1 MSSPENRAPG
11 SASPT
16 GPAAPPPIPAERL
29 RKVDAARQQWI
40 DKLIDPS
47 RRNNLLFFRDLK
59 VGTLDLSS
67 VPPDAMQAL
76 LRSGL
81 NGEDGVPLSQLVRP
95 LDLVTA
101 TASVRELAKRALA
114 NFEERG
120 LDTLFLALGL
130 ATWPMADGGR
140 PPSAPVL
147 LVPVRASLKGN
158 RGSNWYLRRTGDV
171 RINDVLLHALGT
183 QFGLSFDADAL
194 LTAVLG
200 DDEGEAFDL
209 APVFD
214 QIRARAGGIDGFA
227 IESRWVLG
235 NFSFQKM
242 AIVRDLKELLDP
254 LARHDIIAGIAG
266 DAQAR
271 ETARA
276 GRTALDPR
284 DLDRQLPD
292 HEFLV
297 LDADSSQQTAIAAT
311 LTGQNGVISGPPG
324 TGKSQTIA
332 NLIAELAA
340 HGKTV
345 LFVAEKRAALDVVL
359 ARLSRAQ
366 LDHLAL
372 DLHGADISRRAT
384 AQRLAD
390 SLDLVRESSKPD
402 AAKLHADFVDRRE
415 RLNRHARQIH
425 AQSAPS
431 GLSVLQLYGRLLR
444 LPEEAVA
451 ETRLRG
457 PALQKVTADVV
468 DRSAEVLKEAVSMPG
483 LLTGDDPS
491 PWTGAV
497 FERERVAAA
506 LDVAARLA
514 AERWPACERALAPV
528 FAEAGIAPPES
539 VGDLR
544 RLLDLLCAVNETL
557 ERYPPEVF
565 EADLEQLATVLTPAG
580 GTFSRLFA
588 TLGNGAYRG
597 AVRRLRELCGVA
609 GLNGP
614 EALTDA
620 SRARDQQRAWT
631 RFAPPGTRPKAAPA
645 AAAARERLGERV
657 RDLVEL
663 LAVFAGR
670 RVDEIPLA
678 SLGDR
683 LAGLA
688 RDRVTPARV
697 LRMQEIVAALAANG
711 FKDLVAE
718 IRARKP
724 PPASWDTV
732 LRRVWLESCLDDL
745 HLQEPAIASFSGR
758 YHDGV
763 VADFVDLDRRRLEV
777 AVARVRRAHAERV
790 VEVRDRHRDQ
800 SDLVAREAQ
809 KKGRHLPLR
818 ALFAQAPDVLLA
830 LRPCWMASPLSVS
843 QLLPGDLPYFD
854 VVIFDEASQVL
865 PEDAVTSL
873 LRGKRAVIAG
883 DARQLPPTT
892 FFAAGTGDDGEEEA
906 TEGTAGFE
914 SVLDVMSAFLDPPWS
929 LNWHYRSRDESLIAF
944 SNHHI
949 YGDRLVTFPG
959 PQGEGAVSWVHVPHV
974 AGEGGSTESAAR
986 EVTRVV
992 ELVLEHA
999 RTRPDE
1005 TLGVIAMG
1013 IKHAERIEM
1022 ALEQARR
1029 QAPELDD
1036 FFAVDQPERFFV
1048 KNLERVQGDER
1059 DAVILTVGYGKDE
1072 TGRLLYRFGPLLQ
1085 KGGERRLN
1093 VAVTRARRRLTL
1105 VSSFSHADVR
1115 PDYPADGVRLLR
1127 AYIEFAAAG
1136 GRRLDAGS
1144 VTSVPLTDFE
1154 QSVADALTRRG
1165 LNVVPQLGTS
1175 CYRIDLV
1182 LTHPH
1187 RPGQYVLAVECDGAS
1202 YHSAPTARDRD
1213 RLRQQHLEALGWRF
1227 HRIWSTDW
1235 FLRREEEIE
1244 RLIKAFDEAV
1254 RHADAGGPLPRV
1266 APAAPPRSTA
1276 DDGPGHSAG
1285 NAQEGGARAAAAP
1298 QLGPT
1303 GGDGSAKPRGGRPRT
1318 KAGQPVDRYSPSE
1331 LARLARWIA
1340 SDGLLR
1346 TRDEWVT
1353 EMMKELGFT
1362 RRGTRIVAALEQA
1375 IDEAKRE
1382 GR

>member
-1 MSSPENRAPG
+1 MPIPENRAPG
-11 SASPT
+11 TAS
-16 GPAAPPPIPAERL
+16 PAAPAGPPPISADRL
-29 RKVDAARQQWI
+29 RKVEAARQQWI

-67 VPPDAMQAL
+67 VPADAMQAL
-76 LRSGL
+76 LRSGS
-81 NGEDGVPLSQLVRP
+81 NGDEGVALSQLVRP
-95 LDLVTA
+95 PDLATA
-101 TASVRELAKRALA
+101 TASVRELARRALA

-130 ATWPMADGGR
+130 ATWPLADGGR

-147 LVPVRASLKGN
+147 LVPVRASLKGS
-158 RGSNWYLRRTGDV
+158 RGSNWYLRRTGDA
-171 RINDVLLHALGT
+171 RINDVLLHALFT
-183 QFGLSFDADAL
+183 QFGLSFDPDAL
-194 LTAVLG
+194 LAAVLG

-209 APVFD
+209 TPVFD
-214 QIRARAGGIDGFA
+214 QVRARAGGIEGFA
-227 IESRWVLG
+227 IEPRWVLG

-242 AIVRDLKELLDP
+242 AIVRDLKDLLDP

-276 GRTALDPR
+276 GRTTVDPR
-284 DLDRQLPD
+284 TLDRQLPD
-292 HEFLV
+292 QEFLV

-311 LTGQNGVISGPPG
+311 LTGQNGVVSGPPG

-340 HGKTV
+340 SGKTV

-359 ARLSRAQ
+359 ERLRRTH

-390 SLDLVRESSKPD
+390 SLDLVRESGKPD
-402 AAKLHADFVDRRE
+402 ATKLHADFVDRRE
-415 RLNRHARQIH
+415 RLNQHARQVH
-425 AQSAPS
+425 APRAPS

-444 LPEEAVA
+444 LPDDLVA
-451 ETRLRG
+451 DTRLRG
-457 PALQKVTADVV
+457 AALQKVTGDVV
-468 DRSAEVLKEAVSMPG
+468 DRSAELLKEAASMPG

-514 AERWPACERALAPV
+514 SERWPACERALAPA
-528 FAEAGIAPPES
+528 FAEAGIAPPET
-539 VGDLR
+539 VGALR
-544 RLLDLLCAVNETL
+544 RVLEVLCAVNETL
-557 ERYPPEVF
+557 TRYRPELF
-565 EADLEQLATVLTPAG
+565 EADLEHLATVLAPAA
-580 GTFSRLFA
+580 GTVSRFLA
-588 TLGNGAYRG
+588 TIGNGAYRG
-597 AVRRLRELCGVA
+597 AVRRLRELCTSA

-614 EALTDA
+614 QALADV
-620 SRARDQQRAWT
+620 SRAREQQRAWAT
-631 RFAPPGTRPKAAPA
+631 FASPGTRPAATPA
-645 AAAARERLGERV
+645 AAAARERLGELV

-663 LAVFAGR
+663 LAVFPGR
-670 RVDEIPLA
+670 RVDDVPLA
-678 SLGDR
+678 SVGEW

-697 LRMQEIVAALAANG
+697 LRMQEIVAALEASG

-718 IRARKP
+718 LRARKP
-724 PPASWDTV
+724 TPASWDTL
-732 LRRVWLESCLDDL
+732 LRRVWLESCLDDV

-818 ALFAQAPDVLLA
+818 TLFAQAPDVLLA

-929 LNWHYRSRDESLIAF
+929 LNWHYRSRDEALIAF

-949 YGDRLVTFPG
+949 YGGRLVTFPG
-959 PQGEGAVSWVHVPHV
+959 PRGDGAVSWAHVPHV

-986 EVTRVV
+986 EVNRVV
-992 ELVLEHA
+992 ELILEHA
-999 RTRPDE
+999 RTRPAE

-1022 ALEQARR
+1022 ALEQARPDH
-1029 QAPELDD
+1029 PELDD
-1036 FFAVDQPERFFV
+1036 FFAVERPERFFV

-1059 DAVILTVGYGKDE
+1059 DAIILTVGYGKDE

-1105 VSSFSHADVR
+1105 VSSFSHADMR
-1115 PDYPADGVRLLR
+1115 ADYPAEGVRLLR

-1136 GRRLDAGS
+1136 GRRLDAGT
-1144 VTSVPLTDFE
+1144 VTAVPLNDFE

-1165 LNVVPQLGTS
+1165 VRVVPQLGSS

-1235 FLRREEEIE
+1235 FLRREEEIA
-1244 RLIKAFDEAV
+1244 RLLKAFEEAV
-1254 RHADAGGPLPRV
+1254 LHADAGGPLPQA
-1266 APAAPPRSTA
+1266 APVAPPRSTA
-1276 DDGPGHSAG
+1276 DDGPRHAAG
-1285 NAQEGGARAAAAP
+1285 TAQGEGAR
-1298 QLGPT
+1298 
-1303 GGDGSAKPRGGRPRT
+1303 GSAPLTSGPVAGANSARPRGARPAI
-1318 KAGQPVDRYSPSE
+1318 KARQPVDRYSTWE

-1346 TRDEWVT
+1346 TRDELVA

-1375 IDEAKRE
+1375 VDEAKRE
-1382 GR
+1382 MR

>member
-1 MSSPENRAPG
+1 VSSTASSAGN
-11 SASPT
+11 SASRT
-16 GPAAPPPIPAERL
+16 APLESRPIPPARVA
-29 RKVDAARQQWI
+29 KVEAARKQWI

-67 VPPDAMQAL
+67 APADAMQSL
-76 LRSGL
+76 LRSGV
-81 NGEDGVPLSQLVRP
+81 NGEEGVPLSQLVRP
-95 LDLVTA
+95 LELTTA
-101 TASVRELAKRALA
+101 TASVRELAKRALS

-130 ATWPMADGGR
+130 ASWPIADGGR

-147 LVPVRASLKGN
+147 LVPMRATLKGN
-158 RGSNWYLRRTGDV
+158 RGSNWSLRRTGDV
-171 RINDVLLHALGT
+171 RINDVLLHALSS
-183 QFGLSFDADAL
+183 QFGLSFDSDAL

-214 QIRARAGGIDGFA
+214 LIRARASGIEGFA
-227 IESRWVLG
+227 IEPRWVLG

-266 DAQAR
+266 DSEAR
-271 ETARA
+271 ERARA
-276 GRTALDPR
+276 GRATLDPR
-284 DLDRQLPD
+284 EFDQQLPD
-292 HEFLV
+292 QEFLV
-297 LDADSSQQTAIAAT
+297 LDADSSQQLAVAAT
-311 LTGQNGVISGPPG
+311 LKGQNGVISGPPG

-332 NLIAELAA
+332 NLIAELTAN
-340 HGKTV
+340 GKTV

-359 ARLSRAQ
+359 ERLRRAR

-372 DLHGADISRRAT
+372 DLHGADISRRTT

-390 SLDLVRESSKPD
+390 SLELVRESARPD
-402 AAKLHADFVDRRE
+402 VAKLHADFVDRRE

-425 AQSAPS
+425 AARVPS

-444 LPEEAVA
+444 LPEDAVA

-457 PALQKVTADVV
+457 AALHKVTSDVV
-468 DRSAEVLKEAVSMPG
+468 DRGADLLKEAAAMPG
-483 LLTGDDPS
+483 LLTLEDPS

-497 FERERVAAA
+497 FSREQVATA
-506 LDVAARLA
+506 LDVAGRLA
-514 AERWPACERALAPV
+514 SERWPTCERALSEV
-528 FAEAGIAPPES
+528 FAEAGIAPPRN

-544 RLLDLLCAVNETL
+544 RALDVLCAVNKMV
-557 ERYPPEVF
+557 ERYRPEFF
-565 EADLEQLATVLTPAG
+565 ESDLEELAAVLVPAG
-580 GTFSRLFA
+580 GTFTRLLA
-588 TLGNGAYRG
+588 TVGSAPYRH
-597 AVRRLRELCGVA
+597 AVNRLRELCA
-609 GLNGP
+609 NPGLTGP
-614 EALTDA
+614 QALADV
-620 SRARDQQRAWT
+620 SRAREQQRAWAT
-631 RFAPPGTRPKAAPA
+631 FAQPGTRPNAVHSAAV
-645 AAAARERLGERV
+645 ARELLSDVLGDV
-657 RDLVEL
+657 QEL
-663 LAVFAGR
+663 LTVFPGR
-670 RVDEIPLA
+670 RADDLPLA
-678 SLGDR
+678 SIGEL

-688 RDRVTPARV
+688 RDNVTPARV
-697 LRMQEIVAALAANG
+697 LRMQEIVSALEANG
-711 FKDLVAE
+711 LKELVAE
-718 IRARKP
+718 LRKRKP
-724 PPASWDTV
+724 PPASWDT
-732 LRRVWLESCLDDL
+732 LLHRAWLESCLDDV
-745 HLQEPAIASFSGR
+745 HLQEPTVASFSGR
-758 YHDGV
+758 YHDGL

-809 KKGRHLPLR
+809 KKARHLPLR
-818 ALFAQAPDVLLA
+818 KLFAQAPDVLLA

-883 DARQLPPTT
+883 DAHQLPPTT
-892 FFAAGTGDDGEEEA
+892 FFAAGTDDDSEEDA
-906 TEGTAGFE
+906 TEGTLGFE

-929 LNWHYRSRDESLIAF
+929 LNWHYRSRDEALIAF
-944 SNHHI
+944 SNHQI
-949 YGDRLVTFPG
+949 YGGRLVTFPG
-959 PQGEGAVSWVHVPHV
+959 PGRDGVVSWVHVPHV
-974 AGEGGSTESAAR
+974 AGEGGSVESAGR
-986 EVTRVV
+986 EVARVV
-992 ELVLEHA
+992 ELILEHA

-1005 TLGVIAMG
+1005 SLGVIAMG
-1013 IKHAERIEM
+1013 IKHAERVEM
-1022 ALEQARR
+1022 ALDLARR
-1029 QAPELDD
+1029 DHPELDD
-1036 FFAVDQPERFFV
+1036 FFAVDRSERFFV

-1059 DAVILTVGYGKDE
+1059 EAIILTVGYGKDE

-1093 VAVTRARRRLTL
+1093 VAITRARRRLTL

-1115 PDYPADGVRLLR
+1115 PDYPAEGVRLLR

-1136 GRRLDAGS
+1136 GRRLDVGT
-1144 VTSVPLTDFE
+1144 VTSVPLNDFE
-1154 QSVADALTRRG
+1154 QSVADALARRD

-1182 LTHPH
+1182 LTHPN

-1244 RLIKAFDEAV
+1244 RLMKAFQEAV
-1254 RHADAGGPLPRV
+1254 RHADAGGPLPQPRDV
-1266 APAAPPRSTA
+1266 VSPRSTA
-1276 DDGPGHSAG
+1276 DDAPRHSAE
-1285 NAQEGGARAAAAP
+1285 ARPGGGSHAP
-1298 QLGPT
+1298 VASSSVPGVET
-1303 GGDGSAKPRGGRPRT
+1303 GAKPRGPRPSVQV
-1318 KAGQPVDRYSPSE
+1318 GQPIDRYSPRE
-1331 LARLARWIA
+1331 LQEMVRWIS
-1340 SDGLLR
+1340 SDGRLR
-1346 TRDEWVT
+1346 TRDETVA
-1353 EMMKELGFT
+1353 EMLKELGFA
-1362 RRGTRIVAALEQA
+1362 RRGSRIAAALEQA
-1375 IDEAKRE
+1375 IDEVKRR
-1382 GR
+1382 GG